1 MQNYSELKN
10 LIRRELNSLRGLI
23 SGEAATQEVDGLLE
37 KLDSDSFNLVVLGQF
52 KRGKTTFIN
61 ALLGDNVLPTAV
73 VPLTSIIT
81 AIRYGSA
88 PKTTVIYL
96 DGRSEAIEPSQLGDY
111 VTERGNPKN
120 ARRVGHVEIEYP
132 SDYLKEGVTIIDTP
146 GIGSTFLHNTEVT
159 YNFLSKVDAAVF
171 MLSVDPPVSE
181 VELKFLEDVRKHVK
195 KLFFVLNKVDN
206 ASAAEVSESIAFNG
220 GVIGEKM
227 GAEPKVYPLSA
238 RQALEAKLKGD
249 PELLRKSG
257 YTDFEFELEYFLTR
271 EKGNVLLRT
280 IVDRALGFVEARRL
294 SLAIEKKTME
304 MSARALEEKA
314 ALFNAELERLLR
326 DKDANMHLIEWDVD
340 SIIKTLDED
349 SGKFK
354 KEMAPVVARQVEEF
368 IDGYPRSGNREFL
381 NAVKDRLYQAVSDA
395 CDAWRVREEEK
406 VARLYAEKAKA
417 HAERL
422 DEFIR
427 RVEKA
432 SSDIFS
438 VEVKHYSLGCTVD
451 LHTPL
456 FYGID
461 AFMEEGM
468 LLDTTA
474 TALNL
479 LLPPPLFRAQVRGAM
494 REKVERSLDMNSG
507 KIRYAFLESLLKSS
521 KGMKASYE
529 SVADTLI
536 ASVRSAIERAQAEKS
551 MSVDVGK
558 WSAEIDRLLAALD
571 EQRKRLEAIEVSYLQ
586 P

>member
-10 LIRRELNSLRGLI
+10 LVRRELNSLRGLI
-23 SGEAATQEVDGLLE
+23 SGEAATQEVDALLE
-37 KLDSDSFNLVVLGQF
+37 KLDSDSFNLAVLGQF

-227 GAEPKVYPLSA
+227 GAEPKVCPLSA

-294 SLAIEKKTME
+294 SLAIEKKTRE
-304 MSARALEEKA
+304 LSARALEEKA
-314 ALFNAELERLLR
+314 ALFNAELERFLR
-326 DKDANMHLIEWDVD
+326 DKDANVHLIEWDVD

-381 NAVKDRLYQAVSDA
+381 NAVKGRLYQAVSDA

-406 VARLYAEKAKA
+406 IARLYAEKAKA

-422 DEFIR
+422 DEFVR
-427 RVEKA
+427 RIEKA
-432 SSDIFS
+432 SFDIFN
-438 VEVKHYSLGCTVD
+438 VEVKHYSMGCTVD

-494 REKVERSLDMNSG
+494 REKVERSLDMNLG

-521 KGMKASYE
+521 KGMKASCE

-536 ASVRSAIERAQAEKS
+536 ASVRSAIERARAEKS

-558 WSAEIDRLLAALD
+558 RSAEIGRLLAALD
-571 EQRKRLEAIEVSYLQ
+571 EQRKRLEAIELSYLQ

>member
-1 MQNYSELKN
+1 MNNYSELKGVV
-10 LIRRELNSLRGLI
+10 RKELNSLRGLVC
-23 SGEAATQEVDGLLE
+23 GDGALREVDGLLE
-37 KLDSDSFNLVVLGQF
+37 KLDADSFNLVVLGQF

-61 ALLGDNVLPTAV
+61 ALLGANVLPTAV

-96 DGRSEAIEPSQLGDY
+96 DGRSEEIEPSRLGDY

-120 ARRVGHVEIEYP
+120 SRRVGHVEMEYP
-132 SDYLKEGVTIIDTP
+132 SGYLKGGVMIIDTP

-181 VELKFLEDVRKHVK
+181 VELKFLGDVSKHVK

-206 ASAAEVSESIAFNG
+206 ASAADVSESIAFNTA
-220 GVIGEKM
+220 VIGEKL
-227 GAEPKVYPLSA
+227 GEEPKLYPLSA

-257 YTDFEFELEYFLTR
+257 YTDFEFELEHFLTE
-271 EKGNVLLRT
+271 EKGKVLLRS
-280 IVDRALGFVEARRL
+280 IVDRASGLVEARRL
-294 SLAIEKKTME
+294 SLSIEKRTME
-304 MSARALEEKA
+304 LSARALEEKA
-314 ALFNAELERLLR
+314 ALFNGELERFLR
-326 DKDANMHLIEWDVD
+326 DRDANVHLIEWDVD
-340 SIIKTLDED
+340 SIIKTMDED
-349 SGKFK
+349 IGRFK
-354 KEMAPVVARQVEEF
+354 KDMAPVVARQVEEF
-368 IDGYPRSGNREFL
+368 IDSYPRSGNREFL
-381 NAVKDRLYQAVSDA
+381 NAVKERLYQAVSDA

-406 VARLYAEKAKA
+406 VTRLYAEKAKA

-427 RVEKA
+427 RIEKA
-432 SSDIFS
+432 SSDIFN
-438 VEVKHYSLGCTVD
+438 VEVKHYSLGCPVD

-468 LLDTTA
+468 LIDATA
-474 TALNL
+474 TTLNL
-479 LLPPPLFRAQVRGAM
+479 LLPSPLFRAQVKGAI
-494 REKVERSLDMNSG
+494 REKAERSLDMNSG
-507 KIRYAFLESLLKSS
+507 RIRYAFLESLLKSS
-521 KGMKASYE
+521 KAMKASYE

-536 ASVRSAIERAQAEKS
+536 ASVRSAIERARAEKA
-551 MSVDVGK
+551 MPEDTGK
-558 WSAEIDRLLAALD
+558 RSAEIDRLLAALD
-571 EQRKRLEAIEVSYLQ
+571 GHRMRLEAIEASYLQ